1 MKRLGPMIAALCVV
15 ALAATGCATRDSRS
29 GRLAS
34 HGWETLIDG
43 DSGLNNFRKLGE
55 ANWREADGS
64 VMADK
69 GGKEPSYLVTRTSY
83 TDFILY
89 AEFWVND
96 DANSGIFI
104 RMSDRDKV
112 TADNSYEVNIYDK
125 RPDPSYG
132 TGAIVNFAKVSPMPK
147 AGGKW
152 NNFEITAHGSRVT
165 VKMNGVQ
172 TVSMNDRS
180 FFHGPFSLQ
189 YGSGVVKFR
198 KVQIK
203 PLPANLQPNSPYFTE
218 QKPDGPKPSLD

>member
-1 MKRLGPMIAALCVV
+1 MKKPGALIAVLCVI
-15 ALAATGCATRDSRS
+15 ALTAAGCATRDSRD
-29 GRLAS
+29 GRLAR

-43 DSGLNNFRKLGE
+43 ASGMNNFRKLGD

-69 GGKEPSYLVTRTSY
+69 GGKVPSYLVTRTSY

-89 AEFWVND
+89 AEFFASD

-112 TADNSYEVNIYDK
+112 TADNSYEVNIFDK

-132 TGAIVNFAKVSPMPK
+132 TGAIVNFAKVNPMPK

-152 NNFEITAHGSRVT
+152 NSFEITAQGPRVT

-172 TVSMNDRS
+172 TVDLRDRS

-203 PLPANLQPNSPYFTE
+203 PLESNAPPKTPYF
-218 QKPDGPKPSLD
+218 SNM